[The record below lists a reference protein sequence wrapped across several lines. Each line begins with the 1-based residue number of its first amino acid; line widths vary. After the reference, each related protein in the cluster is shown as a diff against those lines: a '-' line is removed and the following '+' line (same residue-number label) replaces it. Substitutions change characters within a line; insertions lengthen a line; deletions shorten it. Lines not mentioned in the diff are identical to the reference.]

1 MKKIALILALA
12 LAVSLAACSKKA
24 EEAPEETPVDGEQ
37 QEEVTPEVGDETPAE
52 VAPTIGTLTVPK
64 IYKNEYLGITA
75 KFPNAGDNKWDC
87 ETNEE
92 NLATNGFTKK
102 ADGNYEAQMKKAD
115 SIQDF
120 YAKSN
125 KNAVVSV
132 ILDNIA
138 VPATDDKMSESDYVA
153 ATIAALP
160 TSLAKQG
167 VFDAEIDT
175 AEVNFAGQ
183 QREAITVTG
192 SRNGIKM
199 YQKQVIYKQDD
210 YMVVV
215 TVTTSTNDDTTSIL
229 NLFTAVK

>member
-24 EEAPEETPVDGEQ
+24 EEAPEETPDDGEQ
-37 QEEVTPEVGDETPAE
+37 QENVTPDVNEEISET
-52 VAPTIGTLTVPK
+52 VAPTLGTLTVPN

-92 NLATNGFTKK
+92 NLAANGFTKK
-102 ADGNYEAQMKKAD
+102 ADGNYEDQMKKAD
-115 SIQDF
+115 SMQDF

-125 KNAVVSV
+125 KNAVASV
-132 ILDNIA
+132 VLDNIT
-138 VPATDDKMSESDYVA
+138 VPATDDKMSESDYIA

-167 VFDAEIDT
+167 IFDAKIET
-175 AEVNFAGQ
+175 ATVNFAGA
-183 QREAITVTG
+183 QREAIIVTG
-192 SRNGIKM
+192 TRNNIKM

-229 NLFTAVK
+229 NLFTTIK